1 MLEVLEKLSY
11 ADFHSIKNKHND
23 GCKEM
28 TSKEALLSLLMALE
42 DEHWGLSEEFEG
54 EYKIINGALNTI
66 EEITKEKEQ

>member
-28 TSKEALLSLLMALE
+28 TPKEALLLLLMALE
-42 DEHWGLSEEFEG
+42 DEHFGLSEEFWG
-54 EYKIINGALNTI
+54 EYKIINDALDAI
-66 EEITKEKEQ
+66 EEIAKE